1 MKTEIKIIVIFAVV
15 MSIYC
20 MIEIVR
26 KPPVRIDWQLLS
38 GVSTWR
44 APAISG
50 LLLQTDSFRP
60 MRNPF
65 TERFFENAQLSGFIR
80 TKDNQW
86 AAIFY
91 SEGFDTIVLEPGKQK
106 KGIKLLSADG
116 RSCKVKF
123 GSATLQFSL

>member
-1 MKTEIKIIVIFAVV
+1 MKIEVKIIVVCAVV

-20 MIEIVR
+20 MLEITR
-26 KPPVRIDWQLLS
+26 KPPVTLNWELLS
-38 GVSTWR
+38 GVSSWS
-44 APAISG
+44 APSLSG
-50 LLLQTDSFRP
+50 LVLQTDSFRS

-65 TERFFENAQLSGFIR
+65 AERFFENAQLSGFIR

-91 SEGFDTIVLEPGKQK
+91 SEGFDTIVLEPGKQQ

-116 RSCKVKF
+116 RNCKVKF